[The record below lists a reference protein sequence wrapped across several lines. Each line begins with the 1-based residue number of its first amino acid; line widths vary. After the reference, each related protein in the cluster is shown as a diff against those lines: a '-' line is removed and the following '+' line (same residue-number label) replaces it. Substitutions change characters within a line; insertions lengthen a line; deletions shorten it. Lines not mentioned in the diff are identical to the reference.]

1 MIRIVRRAADTMRF
15 LRHFMSNP
23 LRTGAIVPSSRGL
36 ARLMTNNMKLERA
49 KLVVDVGA
57 GTGAFTAEVLRKI
70 RPGAKVI
77 AIEIN
82 PHFARVIKRRYP
94 RVHLIS
100 DSVEHL
106 PRHLKRAG
114 HRYADAVLCS
124 LPWTHFPYPLQRRL
138 LDAIVDSLKP
148 GGRFTSFA
156 YIHSAWW
163 PSARRFR
170 RLLKLRFRRVTNSGT
185 AWLNIPPALVNF
197 CIK

>member
-1 MIRIVRRAADTMRF
+1 MIRIVRRATDTVRF
-15 LRHFMSNP
+15 LRHFLTNP
-23 LRTGAIVPSSRGL
+23 MRTGAIVPSSRGL
-36 ARLMTNNMKLERA
+36 ARLMTNNMKLDKA
-49 KLVVDVGA
+49 KIVVDVGA
-57 GTGAFTAEVLRKI
+57 GTGAFTAEALRKV
-70 RPGAKVI
+70 RPCAKVI

-82 PHFARVIKRRYP
+82 PHFARVIKKRYP
-94 RVHLIS
+94 QVHLIS

-114 HRYADAVLCS
+114 HRHADAVLCS

-148 GGRFTSFA
+148 GGRFTTFA

-170 RLLKLRFRRVTNSGT
+170 RLLKLRFRRVTRSGI